1 MILFYCCM
9 GLCFLWWSYISISLW
24 SYSIWNLLKSM
35 VGKLCYF
42 NFIMILFYFF
52 FNLKDVYNV
61 LLFQFH
67 YDLILFWLI
76 INNNYFYQIFQFHYD
91 LILFINTTVLNYN
104 ICMISISLWS
114 YSISTSPWGYA
125 YVDCISISL
134 WSYSI
139 SIKFLLLSISKL

>member
-1 MILFYCCM
+1 MNDFAAFIYGFQFHYDLIL
-9 GLCFLWWSYISISLW
+9 
-24 SYSIWNLLKSM
+24 LLHGFM
-35 VGKLCYF
+35 LPLMKLYF

-91 LILFINTTVLNYN
+91 LILFFEKIVFIKRGTV
-104 ICMISISLWS
+104 ISISLWS
-114 YSISTSPWGYA
+114 YSIRSNHDTQYILGKNFNFIMILFY
-125 YVDCISISL
+125 L
-134 WSYSI
+134 
-139 SIKFLLLSISKL
+139 